1 MQVRTAINQNKDQQ
15 TKFTCHER
23 PPRAT
28 KMQEGRQAAGILPC
42 LPRKSL
48 KRSSNPGALYPLT
61 TLVAP
66 LAFQI
71 SSFGHWGLACSP
83 LRRQIPIS
91 GGTPLSLSLP
101 FLGYST
107 SNNGVSL
114 KLGLVVAHLLDA
126 NSRLK
131 IVGTPLYKRY
141 D

>member
-91 GGTPLSLSLP
+91 NTLRGVHHCLYLYRFWDIQRRITVCLWN
-101 FLGYST
+101 LG
-107 SNNGVSL
+107 
-114 KLGLVVAHLLDA
+114 
-126 NSRLK
+126 
-131 IVGTPLYKRY
+131 
-141 D
+141 